1 MEGKWIWIQDHQE
14 SENERGCFTTEFYA
28 GGSSSTADMKLM
40 ICGVTRYIVYLNG
53 KEMGRGPI
61 RSGPGELFYDSY
73 DMTPDVIPG
82 RNFLAV
88 RVWNYGW
95 STYQTLAQEGGV
107 WFQISS
113 GEEVL
118 AASGAE
124 TKCARD
130 RGHISHT
137 VKRNVNLG
145 FSDYYNA
152 NCFDSRWVEDR
163 EISKNWGTARV
174 LEEREN
180 RENRIKQNP
189 LRQFQRTVK
198 TPGKIVRIQEVI
210 PGCQQISVNTRNAFF
225 PGRKDAD
232 ETIFSGFLGCEFLAP
247 QDMEGVIAF
256 PNRTWN
262 GIIGDFTID
271 GKLYEVSNEHREIPV
286 HVTKGKHFFLLQI
299 SGKFDDLYCHME
311 WCFPEKLK
319 IVPSGVNT
327 PLYSTRYPRQ
337 LHVCEFSRIPTTPS
351 IHRCTPD
358 TDFRHY
364 IPAYLRRK
372 SLEGDFFVKGP
383 TYRIIPVIDGFGKV
397 YGGLDEYNRLEEY
410 PDLHKRLFAASSLE
424 EMLEIGGPVTYVD
437 RQYIYEDAYIY
448 SLAKRDQ
455 VIAESAVQPRHL
467 GMLWDNQ
474 EVTRLEPP
482 VCNGWKRIIVDFE
495 DIYAGSL
502 EFTIKAPAGT
512 ILDIYGFENM
522 YQGEID
528 YTIGLNNSVRYI
540 CKEGWQSYRCMA
552 RMGMRYAML
561 TFRDC
566 REEVLIR
573 DFRINYATYAPGN
586 FGGFTCDDYL
596 LNRIFEMCRHT
607 HQLCMEDSFTDCPT
621 YEQAFWIGD
630 AGISAVTC
638 AYLFGDYDLIKRSI
652 QLSAEA
658 RANTPLLNALTP
670 TDWNTSIPMW
680 TMNWIISIF
689 QYGKISGDTGIF
701 PEMYGVVKETLKY
714 YAGFI
719 QEDGGFLINAWNMM
733 DWADM
738 DIHNY
743 GVVTGQQAVLAYCYG
758 LAAAYAEKSKFEEDA
773 AFFESCQ
780 IKLLLYM
787 ETKLWDHNKN
797 MYRDGFSPEYGMSR
811 TFSIQTHI
819 LMLLYDGILDVEKKH
834 IVENYITDPPVDM
847 IQAGSPFMLY
857 YQYECLAK
865 KGRMQEIMDDI
876 KTRWGE
882 MLKYDSTTCWEV
894 FPGFYEVSRTRSYCH
909 SWSASPAYFFIKYAL
924 GVQML
929 EDGFKKVEI
938 VEPSW
943 DMKWCR
949 GDVPTPH
956 GAIHIEWIREE
967 GRREC
972 RVRVPREIEVVFA
985 ETKWDFSIDRIG

>member
-1 MEGKWIWIQDHQE
+1 MEKTEGKMEGKIEDKIEGKIERKIEGKWIWISE
-14 SENERGCFTTEFYA
+14 NRTSENERGCFTTEFYGVDAHAANIHIGDAHSMDSYA
-28 GGSSSTADMKLM
+28 GTSSREKDIKLM
-40 ICGVTRYIVYLNG
+40 ICGITRYIVYLNG

-61 RSGPGELFYDSY
+61 RSGSGELFYDTY
-73 DMTPDVIPG
+73 DITPDVKPG

-88 RVWNYGW
+88 RVWSYGW
-95 STYQTLAQEGGV
+95 STYQIVAQEGGV
-107 WFQISS
+107 WFQVSS
-113 GEEVL
+113 GGEVL

-124 TKCARD
+124 TKCAKD
-130 RGHISHT
+130 LGHISHT

-145 FSDYYNA
+145 FSDYYDA
-152 NCFDSRWVEDR
+152 NRFDSMWIEDG
-163 EISKNWGTARV
+163 EISKNWGTAWV
-174 LEEREN
+174 LEDGEN
-180 RENRIKQNP
+180 REDREVRIKQNP
-189 LRQFQRTVK
+189 LRQFQRTAK
-198 TPGKIVRIQEVI
+198 TPGRIVRIQEVI

-247 QDMEGVIAF
+247 QDMEGKIAF

-286 HVTKGKHFFLLQI
+286 RLCEGKHFFLMQI

-311 WCFPEKLK
+311 LCFPENL
-319 IVPSGVNT
+319 IM
-327 PLYSTRYPRQ
+327 
-337 LHVCEFSRIPTTPS
+337 
-351 IHRCTPD
+351 
-358 TDFRHY
+358 
-364 IPAYLRRK
+364 
-372 SLEGDFFVKGP
+372 EGDFFVKGP
-383 TYRIIPVIDGFGKV
+383 TSRIIPVIDGFGKV
-397 YGGLDEYNRLEEY
+397 YGGLDEYNRLEKY
-410 PDLHKRLFAASSLE
+410 PDIHKRLFAASSLK
-424 EMLEIGGPVTYVD
+424 EMVEIGGPVTYVEP
-437 RQYIYEDAYIY
+437 RYIYENAYIY
-448 SLAKRDQ
+448 SLAKRDK

-474 EVTRLEPP
+474 EVTRIDPP
-482 VCNGWKRIIVDFE
+482 ASGGSNRIIVDFQ
-495 DIYAGSL
+495 DIYVGSL
-502 EFTIKAPAGT
+502 EFTIKAPAGA
-512 ILDIYGFENM
+512 ILDIYCFENM

-561 TFRDC
+561 TFREC
-566 REEVLIR
+566 REEVRIR

-586 FGGFTCDDYL
+586 LGDFTCDDYL

-680 TMNWIISIF
+680 TMNWMISIF
-689 QYGKISGDTGIF
+689 QYAKVSGDTEIF

-743 GVVTGQQAVLAYCYG
+743 GIVTGQQAVLAYCFG
-758 LAAAYAEKSKFEEDA
+758 LAAAYAEKNNYKKDV
-773 AFFESCQ
+773 AFFEECQ
-780 IKLLLYM
+780 MRLLLYM
-787 ETKLWDHNKN
+787 ETKLWDSNLK
-797 MYRDGFSPEYGMSR
+797 MFRDGFSPEYGMSR

-819 LMLLYDGILDVEKKH
+819 LMLLYNGILNAEKKQIVEK
-834 IVENYITDPPVDM
+834 YITDPPVEM
-847 IQAGSPFMLY
+847 IKAGSPFMLY

-865 KGRMQEIMDDI
+865 KGRVQEIMDDI
-876 KTRWGE
+876 KIRWGE
-882 MLKYDSTTCWEV
+882 MLKFDSTTCWEV

-938 VEPSW
+938 TKPSW

-956 GAIHIEWIREE
+956 GAIHIEWIRED
-967 GRREC
+967 GRKEC

-985 ETKWDFSIDRIG
+985 GTEWDLSIDRIG

>member
-1 MEGKWIWIQDHQE
+1 MEGKWIWISEHQE
-14 SENERGCFTTEFYA
+14 SENERGCFTAEFYA
-28 GGSSSTADMKLM
+28 GWEPEDIKLM

-53 KEMGRGPI
+53 KEIGRGPI
-61 RSGPGELFYDSY
+61 RSGPGELFYDLY
-73 DMTPDVIPG
+73 DMTPDVKPG
-82 RNFLAV
+82 SNFLAV
-88 RVWNYGW
+88 RVWSYGW
-95 STYQTLAQEGGV
+95 STYQTVAEEGKV
-107 WFQISS
+107 WFQVASNDEVLTAS
-113 GEEVL
+113 GEK
-118 AASGAE
+118 
-124 TKCARD
+124 TKCAKD
-130 RGHISHT
+130 SGHISHT

-145 FSDYYNA
+145 FGDYYNA
-152 NCFDSRWVEDR
+152 NKFDSRWIEEP

-174 LEEREN
+174 LEYSQGRL
-180 RENRIKQNP
+180 KKNP
-189 LRQFQRTVK
+189 LRQFQREAK
-198 TPGKIVRIQEVI
+198 TPAKIKRIQEVM
-210 PGCQQISVNTRNAFF
+210 PGCQQFSVNTRNAFF

-232 ETIFSGFLGCEFLAP
+232 ETIFSGFLGCEIIVP

-286 HVTKGKHFFLLQI
+286 FLKVGKHFFLLQI

-311 WCFPEKLK
+311 FCFPEKLM
-319 IVPSGVNT
+319 VAGN
-327 PLYSTRYPRQ
+327 
-337 LHVCEFSRIPTTPS
+337 
-351 IHRCTPD
+351 
-358 TDFRHY
+358 
-364 IPAYLRRK
+364 
-372 SLEGDFFVKGP
+372 FFVKGP
-383 TYRIIPVIDGFGKV
+383 TSRIVPVVDGYKRV
-397 YGGLDEYNRLEEY
+397 YGGLDEYNRLEDY
-410 PDLHKRLFAASSLE
+410 PDIHKRLFTVSSLE
-424 EMLEIGGPVTYVD
+424 EMVEAGGPVTYIEP
-437 RQYIYEDAYIY
+437 QYIFSDAYIY
-448 SLAKRDQ
+448 SLAKRDK
-455 VIAESAVQPRHL
+455 VVAESAVEPRHL

-474 EVTRLEPP
+474 EITVLDPP
-482 VCNGWKRIIVDFE
+482 VSNGWNRMIVDFE

-512 ILDIYGFENM
+512 ILDIYCFENM

-561 TFRDC
+561 TFREC
-566 REEVLIR
+566 RNIVMIR
-573 DFRINYATYAPGN
+573 DFRVSYATYAPSN
-586 FGGFTCDDYL
+586 FGGFACDDYL

-630 AGISAVTC
+630 AGISAVTN
-638 AYLFGDYDLIKRSI
+638 AYLFGEYDLIKHSI
-652 QLSAEA
+652 ELSAEA

-689 QYGKISGDTGIF
+689 EYAKVSGDTAIF
-701 PEMYGVVKETLKY
+701 PQMYGVVKETLNY

-738 DIHNY
+738 DIHNH

-758 LAAAYAEKSKFEEDA
+758 LAAAYAGKSDHEEDA
-773 AFFESCQ
+773 AYFGDCRMR
-780 IKLLLYM
+780 LLAYM
-787 ETKLWDHNKN
+787 DTKLWDSDKK
-797 MYRDGFSPEYGMSR
+797 MYRDGYSPQYGPSR

-819 LMLLYDGILDVEKKH
+819 LLLLYGGILDEDKKK
-834 IVENYITDPPVDM
+834 ITEDYILHAPKEM

-857 YQYECLAK
+857 YQYECLVRQ
-865 KGRMQEIMDDI
+865 GRLQDIMDDI
-876 KTRWGE
+876 KIRWGE

-929 EDGFKKVEI
+929 EDGFAKVEI
-938 VEPSW
+938 KDPLW

-956 GAIHIEWIREE
+956 GVIHIEWSRES
-967 GRREC
+967 GRKEC
-972 RVRVPREIEVVFA
+972 RARIPKKIQVVY
-985 ETKWDFSIDRIG
+985 EEKSDCEMRIHRFG

>member
-1 MEGKWIWIQDHQE
+1 MIGKWIWIRDNQE

-28 GGSSSTADMKLM
+28 ESSALGADIKLL
-40 ICGVTRYIVYLNG
+40 ICGVTRYIVCLNG
-53 KEMGRGPI
+53 KELGRGPI
-61 RSGPGELFYDSY
+61 RCGSGELFYDSY
-73 DMTPDVIPG
+73 DMTPDVKPG
-82 RNFLAV
+82 INFLAV
-88 RVWNYGW
+88 RVWSYGW
-95 STYQTLAQEGGV
+95 STYQTVAQDGGL
-107 WFQISS
+107 WFQVSC
-113 GEEVL
+113 GDTVL

-124 TKCARD
+124 TKCAKD
-130 RGHISHT
+130 LGHISHT

-145 FSDYYNA
+145 FSDYYDA
-152 NCFDSRWVEDR
+152 NRFDSRWTEDA
-163 EISKNWGTARV
+163 EISKSWDTARI
-174 LEEREN
+174 LEDWEGRL
-180 RENRIKQNP
+180 KQNP
-189 LRQFQRTVK
+189 LRQFQRAAK
-198 TPGKIVRIQEVI
+198 TPGKVVRIQEVM

-247 QDMEGVIAF
+247 KDMEGVVAF

-271 GKLYEVSNEHREIPV
+271 GKLYEVSNEHREISV
-286 HVTKGKHFFLLQI
+286 FLTEGKHFFLMQI

-311 WCFPEKLK
+311 LCFPEKLL
-319 IVPSGVNT
+319 S
-327 PLYSTRYPRQ
+327 
-337 LHVCEFSRIPTTPS
+337 
-351 IHRCTPD
+351 
-358 TDFRHY
+358 
-364 IPAYLRRK
+364 
-372 SLEGDFFVKGP
+372 EGGFFVKGP
-383 TYRIIPVIDGFGKV
+383 TCRIVPKIDGFEKV

-410 PDLHKRLFAASSLE
+410 PDIHKRLFAAASLNEFE
-424 EMLEIGGPVTYVD
+424 ETGGPVTYVEP
-437 RQYIYEDAYIY
+437 QYIYADAYIY
-448 SLAKRDQ
+448 SLAKRDR
-455 VIAESAVQPRHL
+455 VIAESAVLPRHL

-474 EVTRLEPP
+474 EVTLLDPP
-482 VCNGWKRIIVDFE
+482 VFDGFNRIIVDFE

-512 ILDIYGFENM
+512 ILDIYCFENM

-561 TFRDC
+561 TFREC
-566 REEVLIR
+566 REQVMIR

-586 FGGFTCDDYL
+586 FGGFVCDDYL
-596 LNRIFEMCRHT
+596 INRIYEMCRHT

-658 RANTPLLNALTP
+658 RSNTPLLNALTP

-689 QYGKISGDTGIF
+689 QYGKVSGDTSII
-701 PEMYGVVKETLKY
+701 PEMYGAVKETLKY

-758 LAAAYAEKSKFEEDA
+758 LAAAYAEKIDNQEDVE
-773 AFFESCQ
+773 FFEGCQ
-780 IKLLLYM
+780 MKLLLYM
-787 ETKLWDHNKN
+787 ETKLWDYNQK

-819 LMLLYDGILDVEKKH
+819 LMLLYGGILDVEKKR
-834 IVENYITDPPVDM
+834 IVENYITDPPVNM

-865 KGRMQEIMDDI
+865 KGRIQEIMDDI
-876 KTRWGE
+876 KIRWGE

-924 GVQML
+924 GVQMI
-929 EDGFKKVEI
+929 EDGFAKVEI
-938 VEPSW
+938 TEPSW

-967 GRREC
+967 GRKEC
-972 RVRVPREIEVVFA
+972 RVRVSREIEVVFA
-985 ETKWDFSIDRIG
+985 GTEWELSIDRIG